1 LEEMLAQGRQ
11 LQIDLQSLEESLASL
26 GVE

>member
-1 LEEMLAQGRQ
+1 MQAHGRRLEV
-11 LQIDLQSLEESLASL
+11 DLPSLDESLASL

>member
-1 LEEMLAQGRQ
+1 MQGHGRQ
-11 LQIDLQSLEESLASL
+11 LQIDLPSLEESLASL